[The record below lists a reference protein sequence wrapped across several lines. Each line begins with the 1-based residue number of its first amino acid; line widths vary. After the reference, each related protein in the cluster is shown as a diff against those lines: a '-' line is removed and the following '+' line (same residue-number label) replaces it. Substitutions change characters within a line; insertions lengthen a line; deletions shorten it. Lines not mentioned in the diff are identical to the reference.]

1 MPGNVQTSHC
11 DYVQTVQ
18 LAPYQKRD
26 VYKGARILTMKRS
39 VLSKIMMVGVLALSL
54 AVVSVSAQTGTDG
67 GRTTDGTT
75 ASQTTRDDHRDW
87 GWLGLL
93 GLLGLTGLLRRRE
106 AHDRV
111 PDTTNRA
118 TAR

>member
-1 MPGNVQTSHC
+1 
-11 DYVQTVQ
+11 
-18 LAPYQKRD
+18 
-26 VYKGARILTMKRS
+26 MKRS
-39 VLSKIMMVGVLALSL
+39 VLSRIMMVGVLALSL

-75 ASQTTRDDHRDW
+75 TAGQTTRDDNRDW
-87 GWLGLL
+87 GWVGLL
-93 GLLGLTGLLRRRE
+93 GLLGLTGLLRRRD